1 MNVVICDDHPL
12 VGQALA
18 MPVETG
24 FDARVTLA
32 TSFQQALDTVQ
43 RGGGTDLCIVDYH
56 IPGED
61 SAAGLARL
69 RQAIGAGK
77 LLVFSGSESDD
88 DLRIALASGADGFLP
103 KSSPP
108 EVIEAAVRLVLAGGR
123 YIPQRVQELAFAGLP
138 AARAVAP
145 PPEVAPPLRPGPLTE
160 RQSTVLELLATGL
173 SNKEIARQ
181 LGISPATVKAHI
193 AQISALLKAH
203 NRTEA
208 VANAHL
214 AGLI

>member
-1 MNVVICDDHPL
+1 MT
-12 VGQALA
+12 
-18 MPVETG
+18 VEAG
-24 FDARVTLA
+24 FNATVTLA
-32 TSFQQALDTVQ
+32 SGFREALGAL
-43 RGGGTDLCIVDYH
+43 RGGAATDLCIVDYH

-61 SAAGLARL
+61 SAAGLAQL

-77 LLVFSGSESDD
+77 LLVFSGSQSDE

-123 YIPQRVQELAFAGLP
+123 YIPRRVEELAFAAAPGGAAPAPPAEP
-138 AARAVAP
+138 AAA
-145 PPEVAPPLRPGPLTE
+145 RPGPLTE
-160 RQSTVLELLATGL
+160 RQATVLELLATGL
-173 SNKEIARQ
+173 SNKEIARE
-181 LGISPATVKAHI
+181 LGIAPATVKAHI
-193 AQISALLKAH
+193 AQISALLHAR

-208 VANAHL
+208 VAHARR